1 MFKIKNKYSAIL
13 MAAIF
18 ATGFSGIVAEYL
30 LSTLATYFLG
40 DSTIQ
45 WALIVSTMM
54 FSMGLGSRIS
64 KSFVNNLTEKFLILE
79 FILSIVVSFV
89 PLIVY
94 TASAYTASLAVI
106 IYACSILIGM
116 LIGMEIPLVTRIND
130 QYEDLRVNISKVLE
144 NDYYG
149 SLLGGIFFAFVGI
162 PFLGLNYTPF
172 VLGLVNFSV
181 AIGVY
186 VFLKR
191 FINTS
196 YKIPFNISIAA
207 IMIVLIGGVFM
218 AEPIITFGEQQKYKD
233 KVIYA
238 EQTKYQRIVITQW
251 KNDFWLYLNGNQQ
264 LCSMDEMMYHE
275 PLVHPVMSLHP
286 NPQEILVL
294 GGGDGCAVR
303 EILKYDVVK
312 KITLV
317 DLDPAMTKLGK
328 ENPLLTKLNMGSM
341 NDPKVNVLNQDGF
354 TYLSGSKLFYDI
366 IIVDLPDPR
375 TVELGRLYSE
385 EFYKIAYK
393 HLRPGGVIITQ
404 AGSPYFATKA
414 FKCIIK
420 TMESAGFVTVPLHN
434 QVITLGEWGW
444 SLGVKQSENYPLKQ
458 ALQKLKFDSIPT
470 KWITN
475 EAMQLIT
482 SFGKDVYPGQSDSV
496 KINKIQDPVLYKYYL
511 KGNWDLY

>member
-1 MFKIKNKYSAIL
+1 

-30 LSTLATYFLG
+30 LSTLATHFLG
-40 DSTIQ
+40 DSTMQ

-64 KSFVNNLTEKFLILE
+64 KSFETHLTEKFLILE

-89 PLIVY
+89 PLLVY
-94 TASAYTASLAVI
+94 TASAYTQSLPVL
-106 IYACSILIGM
+106 IYGCSIAIGM

-149 SLLGGIFFAFVGI
+149 SLIGGIFFAFVGI
-162 PFLGLNYTPF
+162 PFLGINYTPF
-172 VLGLVNFSV
+172 ILGLVNFSV
-181 AIGVY
+181 AVGVFI
-186 VFLKR
+186 FLKK
-191 FINTS
+191 FIS
-196 YKIPFNISIAA
+196 PFFKTAFNVA
-207 IMIVLIGGVFM
+207 IVAIVVVLVGGVFM
-218 AEPIITFGEQQKYKD
+218 ADPIIKYGEQKKYKD

-264 LCSMDEMMYHE
+264 LCTMDEMMYHE
-275 PLVHPVMSLHP
+275 PLVHPAMSLHP
-286 NPQEILVL
+286 HPKEVLVL

-303 EILKYDVVK
+303 EILKYETTD

-317 DLDPAMTKLGK
+317 DLDPAMTKLGQ
-328 ENPLLTKLNMGSM
+328 EYPLLTELNKSAL
-341 NDPKVNVLNQDGF
+341 NNAKVEVLNKDGF
-354 TYLSGSKLFYDI
+354 TFLSENTYFYDI
-366 IIVDLPDPR
+366 IIIDLPDPR
-375 TVELGRLYSE
+375 TVELNRLYSE

-393 HLRPGGVIITQ
+393 HLRPGGIIITQ

-414 FKCIIK
+414 FKCIVQ
-420 TMESAGFVTVPLHN
+420 TMKSAGFNTIPLHN
-434 QVITLGEWGW
+434 HVITLGEWGW
-444 SLGVKQSENYPLKQ
+444 SLGIKQPEDFPLKKK
-458 ALQKLKFDSIPT
+458 LQQLHFDIET
-470 KWITN
+470 QWIDN
-475 EAMQLIT
+475 EAMQLVT
-482 SFGKDVYPGQSDSV
+482 SFGKGIYPGQNDSV
-496 KINKIQDPVLYKYYL
+496 KVNKIHEPVLYKYYL

>member
-30 LSTLATYFLG
+30 LSTLATHFLG

-64 KSFVNNLTEKFLILE
+64 KSFISHLTEKFLILE
-79 FILSIVVSFV
+79 FILSLVVSFV
-89 PLIVY
+89 PLVVY

-106 IYACSILIGM
+106 IYACSILIGL

-149 SLLGGIFFAFVGI
+149 SLLGGVFFAFIGI

-172 VLGLVNFSV
+172 VLGIINFSV
-181 AIGVY
+181 AVVVY
-186 VFLKR
+186 FSLKN
-191 FINTS
+191 FIS
-196 YKIPFNISIAA
+196 PAYKIPFNAA
-207 IMIVLIGGVFM
+207 IAGIVVVLVCGVFM
-218 AEPIITFGEQQKYKD
+218 AEPIIVYGEQQKYKD

-238 EQTKYQRIVITQW
+238 EQTKYQRIVVTQW
-251 KNDFWLYLNGNQQ
+251 KDDFWLYLNGNQQ
-264 LCSMDEMMYHE
+264 LCTMDEMMYHE
-275 PLVHPVMSLHP
+275 PLVHPAMSLHP
-286 NPQEILVL
+286 HPKDVLVL

-303 EILKYDVVK
+303 EILKYK
-312 KITLV
+312 AAENITLV
-317 DLDPAMTKLGK
+317 DLDPAMTRLGK
-328 ENPLLTKLNMGSM
+328 EYPLLTRLNHNSLS
-341 NDPKVNVLNQDGF
+341 DSRVAVLNRDGF
-354 TYLSGSKLFYDI
+354 TYISENKDFYDV

-375 TVELGRLYSE
+375 NIELNRLYSE
-385 EFYKIAYK
+385 EFYKIAYR
-393 HLRPGGVIITQ
+393 HLRPGGVIVTQ

-414 FKCIIK
+414 FKCIVG
-420 TMESAGFVTVPLHN
+420 TMRSAGFEVVPLHN
-434 QVITLGEWGW
+434 HVITLGEWGW
-444 SLGVKQSENYPLKQ
+444 SLGVKQPEGYPLKEV
-458 ALQKLKFDSIPT
+458 LQDLHFTDIQT
-470 KWITN
+470 QWITN

-482 SFGKDVYPGQSDSV
+482 SFGKEIYPGQRDSV
-496 KINKIQDPVLYKYYL
+496 KVNKLHDPVLYKYYL

>member
-1 MFKIKNKYSAIL
+1 MFKIKNRYSAIL

-30 LSTLATYFLG
+30 LSTLATHFLG
-40 DSTIQ
+40 DSTVQ

-64 KSFVNNLTEKFLILE
+64 KSFMTHLTEKFLILE

-94 TASAYTASLAVI
+94 VSSAYTASLAII
-106 IYACSILIGM
+106 IYSCSILIGV

-130 QYEDLRVNISKVLE
+130 QYEDLRVNISNVLE

-172 VLGLVNFSV
+172 VLGLINFSV
-181 AIGVY
+181 AIAVY
-186 VFLKR
+186 IFLKR
-191 FINTS
+191 FISAS
-196 YKIPFNISIAA
+196 YKIPFNISI
-207 IMIVLIGGVFM
+207 VLIMVVLVGGVFL
-218 AEPIITFGEQQKYKD
+218 AEPIITYGEQQKYKD

-251 KNDFWLYLNGNQQ
+251 KNDFWLYLNGNEQ
-264 LCSMDEMMYHE
+264 LCTMDEMMYHE
-275 PLVHPVMSLHP
+275 PLVHPVMTLHP
-286 NPQEILVL
+286 NPREVLVL

-303 EILKYDVVK
+303 EILKYDDAK
-312 KITLV
+312 NITLV
-317 DLDPAMTKLGK
+317 DLDPAMTKLGQ
-328 ENPLLTKLNMGSM
+328 EYPLLTNLNKGAL
-341 NDPKVNVLNQDGF
+341 NDPRVNALNQDGF
-354 TYLSGSKLFYDI
+354 TFLSNNNAFYDV

-385 EFYKIAYK
+385 EFYRIAYK
-393 HLRPGGVIITQ
+393 HLRPGGMIITQ

-414 FKCIIK
+414 FNCIVK
-420 TMESAGFVTVPLHN
+420 TMQSAGFVTVPLHN
-434 QVITLGEWGW
+434 HVISLGEWGW
-444 SLGVKQSENYPLKQ
+444 SIGTKRADNFPLKK
-458 ALQKLKFDSIPT
+458 ALQNLQFKDVETRWL
-470 KWITN
+470 TN

-482 SFGKDVYPGQSDSV
+482 SFGKDIYPGQGDSV
-496 KINKIQDPVLYKYYL
+496 KINKIHDPVLYKYYL